1 MKKIFFMALT
11 MLIIAS
17 CNVFS
22 KTKLDYNEFNF
33 DYNTGSIETIE
44 EIKQWGSGVL
54 NEVKIELEENI
65 KSGIKVIKPKLSS
78 SFNNFDD
85 KGIKTIVFSVF
96 KDISGNHP
104 ETFIKIFY
112 NDKDGN
118 KLEKNDIIK
127 LDSDLKISSFEK
139 KIKEKIKNIEG
150 IFTEESEILEGVKN
164 YLKDLKFYFD
174 SGRIIF
180 LFDPY
185 IIGPYSK
192 GTIEIE
198 FYFDE
203 LKEYLN
209 PELFPEIKK
218 ELEEK
223 ARKEAEKN
231 KKSKTLSESDKKNLN
246 NGKKYV
252 ALTFDDGP
260 SNKTT
265 PKLLDILKK
274 YDVKATF
281 FVLGKLVAAYP
292 NIVKREFEEG
302 HEIANHSWD
311 HPNLVNLKNEAVKKQ
326 IFSTDD
332 EIKKVIGKSV
342 DLVRPPYGAHNKRVN
357 DLIGKTI
364 VMWNVDSLDW
374 KHKNVKKNLD
384 TSMSQV
390 QNGSIILFHD
400 IHQTSVDTIEPLI
413 KKLKEQGYEFLTVS
427 ELLNIGQGGDFSKKV
442 CSGEFNCYSY

>member
-33 DYNTGSIETIE
+33 DYNTWSIETIE
-44 EIKQWGSGVL
+44 EIKQWWSWVL

-65 KSGIKVIKPKLSS
+65 KSWIKVIKPKLSS

-85 KGIKTIVFSVF
+85 KWIKTIVFSVF
-96 KDISGNHP
+96 KDISWNHP

-139 KIKEKIKNIEG
+139 KIKEKIKNIEW
-150 IFTEESEILEGVKN
+150 IFTEESEILEWVKN

-185 IIGPYSK
+185 IIWPYSK
-192 GTIEIE
+192 WTIEIE

-246 NGKKYV
+246 NWKKYV
-252 ALTFDDGP
+252 ALTFDDWP

-274 YDVKATF
+274 HDVKATF
-281 FVLGKLVAAYP
+281 FVLWKLVAAYP
-292 NIVKREFEEG
+292 DIVKREFEEW

-332 EIKKVIGKSV
+332 EIKKVIWKSV
-342 DLVRPPYGAHNKRVN
+342 DLVRPPYWAHNKRVN
-357 DLIGKTI
+357 DLIWKTI

-427 ELLNIGQGGDFSKKV
+427 ELLNIWQWWDFSKKV